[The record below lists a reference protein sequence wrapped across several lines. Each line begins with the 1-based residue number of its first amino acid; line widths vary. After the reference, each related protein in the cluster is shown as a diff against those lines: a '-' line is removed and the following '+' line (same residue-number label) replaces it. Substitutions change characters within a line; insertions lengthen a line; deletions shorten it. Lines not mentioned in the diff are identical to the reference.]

1 MIPRSVQSVYE
12 YLDLSC
18 LCLFVWLLHAA
29 HCGMHVFFFPCVCV
43 FGTLPFG
50 SRGGLFCPRIALACG
65 CAYGRPHHGFWLKG
79 HLDPMVHS

>member
-29 HCGMHVFFFPCVCV
+29 HCGMHVFFFLV
-43 FGTLPFG
+43 FACSALCHLAQGVACSAPVSLSPVGVPMAAHITAFG
-50 SRGGLFCPRIALACG
+50 SRGI
-65 CAYGRPHHGFWLKG
+65 
-79 HLDPMVHS
+79 